1 MRVGLQ
7 DPVDPTVYSLP
18 EPRPQEGSAAQRC
31 PQNARSDE
39 RQGAECS
46 RRLQGPQ
53 RQEGML
59 SINQSPGE
67 FESKD
72 KNSGATGNP
81 GRLPEGGGLELGFEG
96 GRDGIP
102 LVSCNP
108 SA

>member
-1 MRVGLQ
+1 
-7 DPVDPTVYSLP
+7 
-18 EPRPQEGSAAQRC
+18 
-31 PQNARSDE
+31 
-39 RQGAECS
+39 
-46 RRLQGPQ
+46 
-53 RQEGML
+53 ML
-59 SINQSPGE
+59 SINQSTGE

-72 KNSGATGNP
+72 KDSGATGNP